1 MLLLEGSFRCGRPF
15 TVKQLFFMNIINTK
29 WWFISLPKLLVR
41 QHAHIKTTHVPCM
54 CCLNVFC
61 VFPGPAVPV
70 HIPVIG
76 VHRHCHHL
84 HHHSPHRHRPA
95 ADAHSEVLLLG
106 NQPPGV
112 QWNHSQRSWYVY
124 SAHSLHEHK
133 GMLRRKT
140 RVHMLTVFPSL
151 HH

>member
-1 MLLLEGSFRCGRPF
+1 
-15 TVKQLFFMNIINTK
+15 MNIINTK

-70 HIPVIG
+70 HIPVIR

-112 QWNHSQRSWYVY
+112 QWNHPQRSWYVY

-133 GMLRRKT
+133 GMLAVRRKT
-140 RVHMLTVFPSL
+140 RVNKEQWQSLRLTAHMLTVFPSL